1 MSKELMQEQLQQL
14 LVAAKL
20 SSDDIGKGVAEAKE
34 ELLERQREL
43 CSENLKRHLCLSAC

>member
-20 SSDDIGKGVAEAKE
+20 SSDDIGKGVAEAKK
-34 ELLERQREL
+34 ELLEGQRTLQRESQAP
-43 CSENLKRHLCLSAC
+43 CPSAC